1 MPSTHKFSELRDRAR
16 RDPRR
21 AARIDAAKLRALDEH
36 SAYRLGELRQAL
48 GLTQAQ
54 LAELIG
60 KSQSAVSQFETGEIG
75 LSIETLRAIVT
86 ELGGSLEIA
95 AVFGSR
101 RVALDA

>member
-1 MPSTHKFSELRDRAR
+1 MPRTRKFSELRDRAR
-16 RDPRR
+16 RDAVRT
-21 AARIDAAKLRALDEH
+21 ARIDATKLRALDEH
-36 SAYRLGELRQAL
+36 TAHRLGELRRAL
-48 GLTQAQ
+48 GLTQAR

-95 AVFGSR
+95 AVFGNR
-101 RVALDA
+101 RVSLDA